1 MKPAAKVTIISGV
14 ILGIGVGLYLLLK
27 PKAIVPPVG
36 TTPPAATA
44 AAAATATT
52 SGTISDATNA
62 QLTYLDDWAAGNGS
76 LVAVV
81 TGAAAEGQASITTL
95 YGIAVKFNNNEP
107 DSLTAAE
114 TTFWNRMQ
122 DQYA

>member
-36 TTPPAATA
+36 TTPPAAT
-44 AAAATATT
+44 AAATATT